1 MNPTK
6 VAGSLEITTPSDQ
19 EILITRRFDAPR
31 ALVWD
36 AFTKPALVTRWM
48 GLMPG
53 WTFPV
58 CEIDLRVGGSYR
70 YVWRGPDGAEM
81 GMGGTYVEVDPPN
94 RLAANEYF
102 DQKWYDGGCL
112 ETTTFTESGG
122 VTTVAIRLRYD
133 SREIRDAVLQS
144 PMATGMELGFA
155 NLEQLFATLS

>member
-6 VAGSLEITTPSDQ
+6 AAGSLEITTPSDQ
-19 EILITRRFDAPR
+19 EILITRRFNAPR

-36 AFTKPALVTRWM
+36 AFTKPALLTRWM

-81 GMGGTYVEVDPPN
+81 GMGGTYVEVDPPK
-94 RLAANEYF
+94 RLAASEYF
-102 DQKWYDGGCL
+102 DQKWYDGACT
-112 ETTTFTESGG
+112 ESTTFTESGG
-122 VTTVAIRLRYD
+122 VTTVVIRLRYD

-155 NLEQLFATLS
+155 NLEQLLATLR